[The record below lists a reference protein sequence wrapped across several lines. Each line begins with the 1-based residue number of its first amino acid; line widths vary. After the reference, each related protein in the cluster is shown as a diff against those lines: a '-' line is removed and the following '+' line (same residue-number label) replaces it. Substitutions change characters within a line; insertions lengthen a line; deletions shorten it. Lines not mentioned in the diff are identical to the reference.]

1 MPSRRLFIAVDISE
15 EARRRAAD
23 HIDKM
28 RALAGG
34 VRVGWE
40 RAEKLHV
47 TLKFLGKVEETHVA
61 HVSETTASV
70 AAGFA
75 PFRITLA
82 GTGVF
87 PRLKQPR
94 VLWLGIN
101 EERVLPKIAA
111 DLESRLSVLGFEV
124 EERPFS
130 PHLTIGRIREQQK
143 AKRLAEAHL
152 QSRFEPVEFTVTE
165 LVVYESILRPNGSVY
180 GVVSK
185 HPISSPGISRS
196 PR

>member
-28 RALAGG
+28 RALAES

-47 TLKFLGKVEETHVA
+47 TLKFLGKVDEAHVA
-61 HVSETTASV
+61 HVSDTTASV

-75 PFRITLA
+75 PFRIALA
-82 GTGVF
+82 RTGVF

-130 PHLTIGRIREQQK
+130 PHLTIARIREPQK

-185 HPISSPGISRS
+185 HPISSPDISLS

>member
-1 MPSRRLFIAVDISE
+1 MPSRRLFVAVDISE

-28 RALAGG
+28 RALVDG

-47 TLKFLGKVEETHVA
+47 TLKFLGKVDEADVA
-61 HVSETTASV
+61 HVSDTTASV

-75 PFRITLA
+75 PFRIALA

-185 HPISSPGISRS
+185 HPISSPDISRS